1 MAVSEPLWQPFQLAI
16 TKQAASVQNSAE
28 TRQNKSGIKVNV
40 FPTCDF
46 MQQNNLKHI
55 CSEMSQFIVFF
66 YAYGYLLQNVS
77 YTCYKQS
84 RKSFP
89 LCQH

>member
-28 TRQNKSGIKVNV
+28 TRQNKSVIKVYV
-40 FPTCDF
+40 FHIPTRDF

-55 CSEMSQFIVFF
+55 RSVISRFPVFF
-66 YAYGYLLQNVS
+66 YAYRYLL
-77 YTCYKQS
+77 
-84 RKSFP
+84 
-89 LCQH
+89 